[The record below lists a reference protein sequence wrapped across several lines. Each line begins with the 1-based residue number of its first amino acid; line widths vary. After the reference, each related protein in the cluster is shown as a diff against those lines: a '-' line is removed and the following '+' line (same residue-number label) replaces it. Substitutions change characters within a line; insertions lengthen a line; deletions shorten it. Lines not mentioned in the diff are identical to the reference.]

1 MGSIR
6 IVDTKLKGLKE
17 IHPFSAEDERGK
29 LIKTYEKQ
37 QYFTYGLDFDTSE
50 IMFSTSHKGVLRGL
64 HFQTKV
70 PQAKIVSVIKG
81 EVWDVAVDLR
91 KGSET
96 CGQWFGAYLSE
107 NNKALYIPAG
117 FAHGFLA
124 LKEDTILMYQC
135 ENPYLKEEDTG
146 ILWSDSDLKI
156 QWPIDRVN
164 HFIVSKRDQN
174 FGGFLDFM
182 NQHGGL

>member
-96 CGQWFGAYLSE
+96 CGQWFGA
-107 NNKALYIPAG
+107 
-117 FAHGFLA
+117 
-124 LKEDTILMYQC
+124 
-135 ENPYLKEEDTG
+135 
-146 ILWSDSDLKI
+146 
-156 QWPIDRVN
+156 DRKSV
-164 HFIVSKRDQN
+164 V
-174 FGGFLDFM
+174 
-182 NQHGGL
+182 